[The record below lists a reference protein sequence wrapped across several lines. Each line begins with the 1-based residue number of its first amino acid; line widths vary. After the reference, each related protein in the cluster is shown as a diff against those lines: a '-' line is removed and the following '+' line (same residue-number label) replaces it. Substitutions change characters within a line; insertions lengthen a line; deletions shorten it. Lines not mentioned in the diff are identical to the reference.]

1 MISMPTPTGL
11 LFVWLHFAFHL
22 YFVTVFSLY
31 IGDHE
36 LYDVYIFLRTL
47 KWIELNWMPI
57 FSSLYI
63 KPYKMGEHQSIG
75 FAVRLVK
82 SVNDGSLSFL
92 TYSKWRLNVLARWLR
107 RVFFQYYDG
116 KCVIF
121 VFNVHLLLNT
131 K

>member
-1 MISMPTPTGL
+1 MSCT
-11 LFVWLHFAFHL
+11 
-22 YFVTVFSLY
+22 
-31 IGDHE
+31 
-36 LYDVYIFLRTL
+36 VYILFKDIKVNL
-47 KWIELNWMPI
+47 IELNA
-57 FSSLYI
+57 YI
-63 KPYKMGEHQSIG
+63 SICHGLRYIIRRAYKMGEHQSIG

-116 KCVIF
+116 KCVF
-121 VFNVHLLLNT
+121 LVFNVHLLLNT